1 MLMGGADGQPEL
13 SVHSPMG
20 PRPCDGEAPWPF
32 QPGCWACPAE
42 GWGVGGADSCV
53 WGYVKPQAR
62 WSAQRAPAFMTK
74 TNTTSL
80 AHLIG
85 GTSIISSSNPHE
97 LTVQGEREAAPAGV
111 HRVQAICWPRG
122 LLPAPHPMG
131 CGLSRAI
138 VRSSLPCL
146 LPHPHHSAPT
156 QNLAARQDAAPQA
169 PTAAPRL
176 PPRKGPQS
184 AALPSGHKCPP
195 VPRSLPDGLPRR
207 GNPQT

>member
-1 MLMGGADGQPEL
+1 
-13 SVHSPMG
+13 
-20 PRPCDGEAPWPF
+20 
-32 QPGCWACPAE
+32 
-42 GWGVGGADSCV
+42 
-53 WGYVKPQAR
+53 
-62 WSAQRAPAFMTK
+62 MTK

-122 LLPAPHPMG
+122 LLPAPHPVG

-138 VRSSLPCL
+138 VRSSLPWL

-156 QNLAARQDAAPQA
+156 QNLAQA

-176 PPRKGPQS
+176 PPRKGPES

-195 VPRSLPDGLPRR
+195 IPRSLPDGLPRR
-207 GNPQT
+207 GNPQTWKGTAPGIPHPGLQSFPQVAKKARPGSGKGTRWWLRAGSRALEGR